1 MKKEFLMVIG
11 IIILAAVSFQFDSE
25 IVRTISVIRNNLL
38 DEFLMGVTFLS
49 SEIII
54 FFGLTSLFL
63 WKEHKRK
70 WIIPLWVTLA
80 LSAIIGFF
88 LKLSVQRMR
97 PFQLGIVTT
106 PLAMQA
112 SYTLWNFSFPSFQ
125 AMLAFC
131 AVPILSK
138 EFSKIKYV
146 WIAFAVLIAFSRV
159 YFGMHFLSDVIA
171 GGLIGY
177 LLGAV
182 IVKEESENKIGE
194 KLYKKIFK
202 RK

>member
-1 MKKEFLMVIG
+1 MKKRGFLLIIG
-11 IIILAAVSFQFDSE
+11 IIVLIAISFQFDSE
-25 IVRTISVIRNNLL
+25 IVRAISLLRNNALN
-38 DEFLMGVTFLS
+38 EFFMGITFVS
-49 SEIII
+49 SEVII

-70 WIIPLWVTLA
+70 WIIPLWATLA
-80 LSAIIGFF
+80 LSAIIGFL

-131 AVPILSK
+131 AIPILSK

-194 KLYKKIFK
+194 KIYNRIFGK
-202 RK
+202 